1 MQQVWLREKKFIPAA
16 VLCHRWEKMVFPN
29 EKEIFPK
36 KKILPPACACKACRP
51 HMLFSGGGSAVFT
64 LRDICRREVINLEK
78 GVVIGTV
85 DDIVFDEKDARVEA
99 LLIYGRPRLFGLLG
113 RDGDVRIPWT
123 EVISFGRDVILVSTP
138 VGEEPPRMPRLRF
151 WEQ

>member
-1 MQQVWLREKKFIPAA
+1 M
-16 VLCHRWEKMVFPN
+16 H
-29 EKEIFPK
+29 
-36 KKILPPACACKACRP
+36 
-51 HMLFSGGGSAVFT
+51 T

-78 GVVIGTV
+78 GIVIGTV
-85 DDIVFDEKDARVEA
+85 DDILFDETNARVEA

-113 RDGDVRIPWT
+113 RDSDVRIPWA

-138 VGEEPPRMPRLRF
+138 PGETAGTASRLRF

>member
-1 MQQVWLREKKFIPAA
+1 MRFPSPAYTSEEGGFA
-16 VLCHRWEKMVFPN
+16 VN
-29 EKEIFPK
+29 
-36 KKILPPACACKACRP
+36 
-51 HMLFSGGGSAVFT
+51 T

-85 DDIVFDEKDARVEA
+85 DDIVFDEKSARIEA

-113 RDGDVRIPWT
+113 RDSDVRIPWA

-138 VGEEPPRMPRLRF
+138 VDESVSGRVRPRF

>member
-1 MQQVWLREKKFIPAA
+1 MQQVWIREKRFIPAD
-16 VLCHRWEKMVFPN
+16 VLHGLWEKLVFPFG
-29 EKEIFPK
+29 KDVFPK
-36 KKILPPACACKACRP
+36 RNNGVDECMYSSPFAYT
-51 HMLFSGGGSAVFT
+51 FSGGGSAVFT

-138 VGEEPPRMPRLRF
+138 VGEELSRMPRLRF